1 MALFT
6 LTDIN
11 FGEDRRTGS
20 TGPLIGSTYE
30 SNTYRFPLD
39 IGNYNRGHYIV
50 IHINVQDK
58 TQYSFTPAGDDP
70 TIIANRK
77 SFSTPS
83 VNVNFEKSLE
93 GIGSLNDYFK
103 GQSDKYSSI
112 MSGVSSIAG
121 WMNEKTGG
129 IGGEIFNQVKNYARI
144 EGARTI
150 RRTTDTI
157 ALYMPDTVNFIT
169 NQYFAELQMTGLP
182 AAALAAGA
190 SAVDAA
196 KNDKGLGD
204 FAKNLSPFVANYIL
218 GNKDLLGAMG
228 QQMFAASY
236 GVVQNPMLDVIY
248 SSPRFREFTFEFMFY
263 PKSEKEAEQLLKI
276 INRLQFHQ
284 APEIR
289 KEYNGFFLV
298 PPSEF
303 DIKFYYNG
311 QENPNIQKMST
322 CVLESINIDYAPN
335 GYAAY
340 EVPGQT
346 KPTFGGTG
354 MPVAIKML
362 LNFRELE
369 VLTKQN
375 FEKGENCTPVK
386 SVDAALNTLKNI
398 TGANR

>member
-11 FGEDRRTGS
+11 FGEDRRNGS
-20 TGPLIGSTYE
+20 TGPLVGSAYE

-50 IHINVQDK
+50 IHINVQEQ
-58 TQYSFTPAGDDP
+58 TNYNFTTTKDDP

-77 SFSTPS
+77 NYNTPSINTSFNRGLQGLSDIGNAINTTSLGQSFS
-83 VNVNFEKSLE
+83 SLLSGAFNTINE
-93 GIGSLNDYFK
+93 YTGISNT
-103 GQSDKYSSI
+103 I
-112 MSGVSSIAG
+112 
-121 WMNEKTGG
+121 
-129 IGGEIFNQVKNYARI
+129 KNYGRI

-150 RRTTDTI
+150 KRTTDTI

-169 NQYFAELQMTGLP
+169 NQTFAELQMTGLP

-190 SAVDAA
+190 SAVDAKMSGKDLSDFT
-196 KNDKGLGD
+196 KNMT
-204 FAKNLSPFVANYIL
+204 PFVASYFLN
-218 GNKDLLGAMG
+218 NQNLLGGMG

-248 SSPRFREFTFEFMFY
+248 SSPQFRTFNFEFMFY
-263 PKSEKEAEQLLKI
+263 PKSEKEAEELLKV

-284 APEIR
+284 APEIK

-311 QENPNIQKMST
+311 AENPNIQKMST

-335 GYAAY
+335 GYTAY

-354 MPVAIKML
+354 MPVAIRMNLQFK
-362 LNFRELE
+362 ELE

-375 FEKGENCTPVK
+375 FEKGENCSPLK
-386 SVDAALNTLKNI
+386 SIDAALNTLKNV
-398 TGANR
+398 TGAIR

>member
-11 FGEDRRTGS
+11 FGEDRKTGS

-58 TQYSFTPAGDDP
+58 TQYSFTEAPDKP

-77 SFSTPS
+77 SFVTPS
-83 VNVNFEKSLE
+83 VNTNLE
-93 GIGSLNDYFK
+93 TIINSEYAQKFSSAIGSAA
-103 GQSDKYSSI
+103 SSI
-112 MSGVSSIAG
+112 NDFSGG
-121 WMNEKTGG
+121 LFTGAIKLG
-129 IGGEIFNQVKNYARI
+129 SDVGGEIFNQVKNYARI

-169 NQYFAELQMTGLP
+169 NQQFAELQMTGLP

-248 SSPRFREFTFEFMFY
+248 SSPEFRQFNFEFMFY

-322 CVLESINIDYAPN
+322 CVLQSINIDYAPN

-354 MPVAIKML
+354 MPVAIRMNLQFK
-362 LNFRELE
+362 ELE

>member
-11 FGEDRRTGS
+11 FGDDRRNGS
-20 TGPLIGSTYE
+20 TGPLVGSQYE

-50 IHINVQDK
+50 IHINVQEQ
-58 TQYSFTPAGDDP
+58 TNYNFTTTNDDP

-77 SFSTPS
+77 NYNTPS
-83 VNVNFEKSLE
+83 INTNFNKGLQGLSDV
-93 GIGSLNDYFK
+93 GNAIGSTSL
-103 GQSDKYSSI
+103 GQTFSSAL
-112 MSGVSSIAG
+112 SGVSSLFSSI
-121 WMNEKTGG
+121 NEYTG
-129 IGGEIFNQVKNYARI
+129 ISNAIKNYGRI

-150 RRTTDTI
+150 KRTTDTI
-157 ALYMPDTVNFIT
+157 ALYMPDTVNFVT
-169 NQYFAELQMTGLP
+169 NQTFAELQMTGMP

-190 SAVDAA
+190 SAVDAKA
-196 KNDKGLGD
+196 SGGELKDFTKNMT
-204 FAKNLSPFVANYIL
+204 PFVASYFLN
-218 GNKDLLGAMG
+218 NQNLLGGLG

-248 SSPRFREFTFEFMFY
+248 SSPQFRTFNFEFMFY
-263 PKSEKEAEQLLKI
+263 PKSEKEAEQLLKV

-284 APEIR
+284 APEIK

-311 QENPNIQKMST
+311 SENPNIQKMST

-335 GYAAY
+335 GYTAY

-354 MPVAIKML
+354 MPVAIRMNLQFK
-362 LNFRELE
+362 ELE
-369 VLTKQN
+369 VLTKSNFKQDDTCITQN
-375 FEKGENCTPVK
+375 AI
-386 SVDAALNTLKNI
+386 DAAVSNI
-398 TGANR
+398 VRSGWGAIK

>member
-20 TGPLIGSTYE
+20 TGPLVGSAYE

-50 IHINVQDK
+50 IHINVQEQ
-58 TQYSFTPAGDDP
+58 TNYNFTTTKDDP

-77 SFSTPS
+77 NYNTPSINTNFNRGLQGLTDFAQSVNTTSLGQSFS
-83 VNVNFEKSLE
+83 SLLSGAFNTINE
-93 GIGSLNDYFK
+93 YTGISNT
-103 GQSDKYSSI
+103 I
-112 MSGVSSIAG
+112 
-121 WMNEKTGG
+121 
-129 IGGEIFNQVKNYARI
+129 KNYGRI

-150 RRTTDTI
+150 KRTTDTI

-169 NQYFAELQMTGLP
+169 NQTFAELQMTGLP

-190 SAVDAA
+190 SAVDAKMSGKDVKDFT
-196 KNDKGLGD
+196 KNMT
-204 FAKNLSPFVANYIL
+204 PFVASYFLN
-218 GNKDLLGAMG
+218 NQNLLGGMG

-248 SSPRFREFTFEFMFY
+248 SSPQFRTFNFEFMFY
-263 PKSEKEAEQLLKI
+263 PKSEKEAEELLKV

-284 APEIR
+284 APEIK

-311 QENPNIQKMST
+311 AENPNIQKMST

-335 GYAAY
+335 GYTAY

-354 MPVAIKML
+354 MPVAIRMNLQFK
-362 LNFRELE
+362 ELE

-375 FEKGENCTPVK
+375 FEKGENCSPLK
-386 SVDAALNTLKNI
+386 SIDAALYTLKNI